1 MALFLLAHLGL
12 LNGTCLAVEQGIPHA
27 SRHLI
32 GRRHGLPLFH
42 SLAAAASDQQQQT
55 CDVGYIF
62 LLTMYSESSKPA
74 QMRHSVRWELKH
86 QIDLATGG
94 AADASQRHALLRHL
108 RCGVKGRQ
116 LLFARVRRPSHRFP
130 RRARCRYLVI
140 DALQLRRAWR
150 NALLALAMPS

>member
-42 SLAAAASDQQQQT
+42 SLAALQRATSSDQQT

-62 LLTMYSESSKPA
+62 L
-74 QMRHSVRWELKH
+74 
-86 QIDLATGG
+86 
-94 AADASQRHALLRHL
+94 
-108 RCGVKGRQ
+108 RQ
-116 LLFARVRRPSHRFP
+116 FK
-130 RRARCRYLVI
+130 
-140 DALQLRRAWR
+140 
-150 NALLALAMPS
+150 